1 MPELTRKHLMLIIN
15 QHRGDLMESW
25 SHFSRECFSNKSKWG
40 NGREGVW
47 FILWSSGYG
56 DVQLY
61 RPQENQIS
69 MHCNGPMGPWENSPK
84 NFVVSRFVLS
94 NCRIA
99 GAGGHKLKRDNRKYR
114 PLSWNAA
121 TSTSGTSGT
130 PRSFISTR
138 KIGLCTKTFRRQAFS
153 PWNTF
158 AGSKCC
164 TEPSDS
170 QIGKF

>member
-40 NGREGVW
+40 NGRERVW
-47 FILWSSGYG
+47 FILWSPGYG

-61 RPQENQIS
+61 RQQENQIS
-69 MHCNGPMGPWENSPK
+69 MHCIAMGPWAHGRTLLRILLFRDLFSPI
-84 NFVVSRFVLS
+84 VELQS
-94 NCRIA
+94 
-99 GAGGHKLKRDNRKYR
+99 AGGHKLKRDNRKYR
-114 PLSWNAA
+114 PLSWNAP
-121 TSTSGTSGT
+121 TSTSGT

-164 TEPSDS
+164 TGPSDS